1 VSSPRIPSHIAGITP
16 YVPGKP
22 VEEVERELNLAG
34 SIKLASNENPFG
46 ASPLA
51 VDAIRRAASGVNRYP
66 DGGGFYFKQKLAKRL
81 GVAENQVIL
90 GNGSTEIV
98 EILSRTFLGAEGA
111 AVIAD
116 QAFVMYRLAVA
127 AVNGRAKIVPLRE
140 MTHDLPAM
148 ADAITPDVK
157 LVFIANPNNPTGTA
171 VGRTEL
177 ESFLDRVPAGVL
189 VVLDEAYREY
199 AEAEPSY
206 PDGLALLR
214 EGRPLAVLRTF
225 SKIYGLAGLRL
236 GYALTGADV
245 AAAVEKVR
253 SPFNTSSLAQAA
265 GMAALDDQEHV
276 RISREMTL
284 IERDF
289 LQGELARRGHDFT
302 PSVANFVLVRTPAPA
317 ERVFQEL
324 LRLGVIVR
332 PMAAYN
338 FPTSLRVTIGT
349 RAENERFLEAFGQVL
364 GGRSGA

>member
-1 VSSPRIPSHIAGITP
+1 MSSPRVPSHIAGITP

-22 VEEVERELNLAG
+22 VEEVERELNLEG

-46 ASPLA
+46 AAPKA
-51 VDAIRRAASGVNRYP
+51 VEAIRSAASGVNRYP
-66 DGGGFYFKQKLAKRL
+66 DGGGYYLRRKLAERL
-81 GVAENQVIL
+81 GVASGQVIL

-116 QAFVMYRLAVA
+116 QAFVMYRLAVT
-127 AVNGRAKIVPLRE
+127 AVNGRSKIVPLKE
-140 MTHDLPAM
+140 NTHDLEAM
-148 ADAITPDVK
+148 AAEITPDVK

-171 VGRTEL
+171 VGRREL
-177 ESFLDRVPAGVL
+177 ERFLDRVPSGVL
-189 VVLDEAYREY
+189 VVLDEAYKEY

-206 PDGLALLR
+206 PDGVALLR

-236 GYALTGADV
+236 GYALTSPEV
-245 AAAVEKVR
+245 VQAVEKVR

-265 GMAALDDQEHV
+265 GMAALDDEEHV
-276 RISREMTL
+276 RSSRERTL
-284 IERDF
+284 VERDF
-289 LQGELARRGHDFT
+289 LQGELARRGYSFT
-302 PSVANFVLVRTPAPA
+302 PSVANFVLVDTAAPA

-338 FPTSLRVTIGT
+338 FPASLRVTIGT
-349 RAENERFLEAFGQVL
+349 RAENERFLAALGQVL
-364 GGRSGA
+364 GGRTGA